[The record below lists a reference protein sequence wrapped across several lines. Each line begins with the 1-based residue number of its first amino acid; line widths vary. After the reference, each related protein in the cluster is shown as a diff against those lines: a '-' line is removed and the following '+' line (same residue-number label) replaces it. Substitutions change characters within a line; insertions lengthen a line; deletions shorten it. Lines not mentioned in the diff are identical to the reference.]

1 MDNDPLVRALA
12 IRTMGYLNVDKIQA
26 NLVEPL
32 RHGFKDSD
40 PYVRKTVAITV
51 AKMFI
56 NNPSLTETEGY
67 IKSLEDLLSDTNPT
81 VRSETRKKII
91 LDILFYL

>member
-1 MDNDPLVRALA
+1 
-12 IRTMGYLNVDKIQA
+12 MGYLNVDKIQA
-26 NLVEPL
+26 NMVEPL
-32 RHGFKDSD
+32 SHGFKDPD

-67 IKSLEDLLSDTNPT
+67 IKNLEDLLVDTNPT
-81 VRSETRKKII
+81 V
-91 LDILFYL
+91 LLFN